1 MKKTQRKSKDGFIW
15 TSYSDLSTGMMMSF
29 VLMLMYALHEFR
41 AKDTENEVNK
51 KKISHVDS
59 SIESAKEINTEYKKI
74 TEQMAT
80 YKADCSGVRFDIP
93 NANST
98 SIRVTFISNKA
109 WFESGDFN
117 LNESGKKCLSKFGPI
132 FLSKSYQLDRKLKKK
147 ISQLTVEG
155 HTNSDPYK
163 NGKDKYLDN
172 LDLSQKRAL
181 ETVKFIIENSTDLD
195 RDLGSAFENWRLK
208 VLAANG
214 RSFADLLYKDGI
226 EDKEASKRVEF
237 KASLNYGF

>member
-1 MKKTQRKSKDGFIW
+1 
-15 TSYSDLSTGMMMSF
+15 
-29 VLMLMYALHEFR
+29 
-41 AKDTENEVNK
+41 
-51 KKISHVDS
+51 
-59 SIESAKEINTEYKKI
+59 
-74 TEQMAT
+74 MAS

-93 NANST
+93 DANST

-109 WFESGDFN
+109 WFESGDYN
-117 LNESGKKCLSKFGPI
+117 LNDSGKKCLRKFGPI
-132 FLSKSYQLDRKLKKK
+132 FLSKSFQLDGELKKK

-181 ETVKFIIENSTDLD
+181 ETVKFIIENSADLD
-195 RDLGSAFENWRLK
+195 RELGATFERWRLK

-214 RSFADLLYKDGI
+214 RSFADLLYKDGL